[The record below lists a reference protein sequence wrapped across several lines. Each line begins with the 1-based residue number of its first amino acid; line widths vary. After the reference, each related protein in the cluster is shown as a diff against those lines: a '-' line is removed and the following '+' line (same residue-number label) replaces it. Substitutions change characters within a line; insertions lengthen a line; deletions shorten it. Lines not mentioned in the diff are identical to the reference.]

1 MSVKIKPFYI
11 FSLSPWWSL
20 PIASFWKY
28 ISDIERFHCLSVWN
42 KEKGGV
48 GGFII
53 RKSIELMKDSL
64 PFNFISLTA
73 ALLLPFPE
81 HKQIKGTRVI
91 HLLCYQTVLVLGIAF
106 RPTHTH
112 THSVTHLFLAFIR
125 RSSNFSSPQGYLLL
139 KLKKWRGKRAGECQL
154 FMNMAERGAKGL
166 AKCTYFLA
174 GWKQWRGGGAGRR
187 MMKIR
192 FWGKNRERDGGITIE
207 DFIIVG

>member
-1 MSVKIKPFYI
+1 MEVSCPLWAPQTSVRMSVKIKPFYI

-112 THSVTHLFLAFIR
+112 TVWHTSFWHSFEEAVISHHH
-125 RSSNFSSPQGYLLL
+125 
-139 KLKKWRGKRAGECQL
+139 RGI
-154 FMNMAERGAKGL
+154 
-166 AKCTYFLA
+166 YF
-174 GWKQWRGGGAGRR
+174 W
-187 MMKIR
+187 
-192 FWGKNRERDGGITIE
+192 N
-207 DFIIVG
+207 